1 MPHRGT
7 NDMVLLKQNIRTDE
21 FDVYVSALECESNRL
36 AKSAGDGPQAREIT
50 GRLAA
55 RGKAGY

>member
-1 MPHRGT
+1 
-7 NDMVLLKQNIRTDE
+7 MVLLKQNIRTDE

>member
-1 MPHRGT
+1 MFMYPRW
-7 NDMVLLKQNIRTDE
+7 N
-21 FDVYVSALECESNRL
+21 VSHL

-55 RGKAGY
+55 LGKAGY